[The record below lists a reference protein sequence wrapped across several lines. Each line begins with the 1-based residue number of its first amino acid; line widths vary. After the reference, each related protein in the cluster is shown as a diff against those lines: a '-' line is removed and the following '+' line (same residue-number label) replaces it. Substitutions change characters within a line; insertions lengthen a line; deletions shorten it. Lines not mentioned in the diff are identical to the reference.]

1 MYLVL
6 FCSTCSI
13 QLDIQSDRVFS
24 IHVTPNM
31 SNLLFLD
38 TVGSIFHL
46 LLKLSLKLALLA
58 CSLCSI
64 SLRNLSIL
72 SIFSSC
78 ILIVFVKKSSCFLYN
93 CMQIILS
100 FSKSKYF
107 TPSFEVELE
116 TGSSSVSN
124 TNACLVHAFVPYSSW
139 LSIEIM
145 EKINNPWWK
154 GIENVLP
161 AVAWKDNP
169 CGYSNHS
176 PRQGHE

>member
-13 QLDIQSDRVFS
+13 QLDIQSDSRVFS

-31 SNLLFLD
+31 SNLPFLD
-38 TVGSIFHL
+38 SVGSIFHL
-46 LLKLSLKLALLA
+46 LLKLSLKWALLA

-78 ILIVFVKKSSCFLYN
+78 ILLSLSKNLHVFCIIACKTYFLFLHFVYDTE
-93 CMQIILS
+93 
-100 FSKSKYF
+100 SKYF

-124 TNACLVHAFVPYSSW
+124 RNACLVHSFVPYSSW
-139 LSIEIM
+139 LSIVIM
-145 EKINNPWWK
+145 EKIITR
-154 GIENVLP
+154 GERI
-161 AVAWKDNP
+161 
-169 CGYSNHS
+169 
-176 PRQGHE
+176 